1 MGILQCESQ
10 DMDDYMF
17 AYRLRTT
24 DMLENLMFPIHKEL
38 GNSGSASDRLH
49 NSLFYLP
56 EEQYKGE
63 HPNFY
68 STQGEQLCYTAH
80 GDSDEYETMVDIC
93 AQKVEQS
100 IKWYPTLNTVHIG
113 IMDNWQSCQCDACK
127 AFAASH
133 NNAESAAVYK
143 FVQDMARKVVDW
155 MNLPENA
162 EYKRDDLQFTFFAYQ
177 WTLKPPF
184 EIKDD
189 KVIIADDIVPDSDLK
204 IKPFNAFSSFDF
216 GVRMDSPANAEQIEY
231 ATQWARYVSDGW
243 SWTYGCFFNDYFCFY
258 DPYSFYDDYYK
269 WLYEQ
274 KYQFTFA
281 QFHSRQRGADTGFY
295 TLANYLTCKL
305 TWDSS
310 LNTAELIDDYFN
322 AMYSDAADAMKEVF
336 YECRIWF
343 AEAHEYNGWGWSSNQ
358 LQPTTKTSLISLG
371 FVNTLF
377 NKLDKAYA
385 AIEKYQKDEATYS
398 KLKEHSQPILTV
410 DHLGDELN
418 LLKGDAYSLASRVTF
433 NGKSYNCGL
442 SAEIADN
449 TVAVFENGEIKALK
463 KGEIEVTL
471 KGNWNNF
478 DTPLM
483 RKSFLL
489 KVTENDLIMYMS
501 VERKG
506 EAEVTDDITLSVTDS
521 FEGKTYINEAIVK
534 FVVKENG
541 VDKTGSLTLAS
552 GENVIDFTGNT
563 IKAKGIG
570 EAVIAAEYT
579 NADGEVYTKELRV
592 IVDCPVVTYDK
603 HVEWTDD
610 TLKNV
615 LNYFESGAVI
625 LAAKQGSKELQH
637 TKRML
642 TGVVFNGDNTEP
654 IEVQTSKGG
663 YIFEDIYGCNVLLTE
678 DNFVSTLTL
687 GTGVKNKYYAL
698 GGNIG
703 SAGSPMDMADQKNA
717 TDTSNFAGVF
727 DGRGH
732 TVYAATYDNG
742 IFGG

>member
-1 MGILQCESQ
+1 MKKIISLLLVLMLFASLTACGGNKGDSNGDVSSEQESISVPEQPKKENNRYNGDSGKWTATHRFERTELSEYIVKDGKSDYKILVPELTTFTTFARDELVRFFKEATGVTLETVSGDSITHTAGGKYISIGDTNAFKTSGLSVDKSALGRDGTRILTKDKTIYIVGGTDNGALYGVYDFLKMSFGFEVYYKDCYDIDTGVKDLKLCNYNVTDIPDIPWRSRVGILQCESQ

-398 KLKEHSQPILTV
+398 KLKEHIDIEWLFPAKCAI
-410 DHLGDELN
+410 
-418 LLKGDAYSLASRVTF
+418 
-433 NGKSYNCGL
+433 GL
-442 SAEIADN
+442 YANQYDVS
-449 TVAVFENGEIKALK
+449 EIKPKFKSLCNSLGITKVAENV
-463 KGEIEVTL
+463 GIE
-471 KGNWNNF
+471 
-478 DTPLM
+478 
-483 RKSFLL
+483 SFL
-489 KVTENDLIMYMS
+489 
-501 VERKG
+501 
-506 EAEVTDDITLSVTDS
+506 
-521 FEGKTYINEAIVK
+521 
-534 FVVKENG
+534 
-541 VDKTGSLTLAS
+541 
-552 GENVIDFTGNT
+552 
-563 IKAKGIG
+563 
-570 EAVIAAEYT
+570 
-579 NADGEVYTKELRV
+579 
-592 IVDCPVVTYDK
+592 
-603 HVEWTDD
+603 D
-610 TLKNV
+610 T
-615 LNYFESGAVI
+615 F
-625 LAAKQGSKELQH
+625 
-637 TKRML
+637 
-642 TGVVFNGDNTEP
+642 
-654 IEVQTSKGG
+654 
-663 YIFEDIYGCNVLLTE
+663 
-678 DNFVSTLTL
+678 
-687 GTGVKNKYYAL
+687 
-698 GGNIG
+698 
-703 SAGSPMDMADQKNA
+703 
-717 TDTSNFAGVF
+717 
-727 DGRGH
+727 
-732 TVYAATYDNG
+732 
-742 IFGG
+742 

>member
-1 MGILQCESQ
+1 MKKIISLLLVLMLFASLTACGGNKGDSNGDGGSEQESVSVPEQPEKENNRYNGDSGKWTATHRFERNELSEYIVKDGKSDYKILVPELTTYTTFARDELVRFFKEATGVTLETVSDDSITHTAGGKYISIGDTNAFKTSGLSVDKSALGRDGTRILTKDQTIYIVGGADNGALYGVYDFLKMSFGFEVYYKDCYDIDTGVKNLKLCNYNVTDIPDIPWRSRVGILQCESQ

-56 EEQYKGE
+56 EEQYKGK

-113 IMDNWQSCQCDACK
+113 IMDNWQSCQCEMCK
-127 AFAASH
+127 AFAAAH
-133 NNAESAAVYK
+133 NGAESAAVYK

-216 GVRMDSPANAEQIEY
+216 GVRMDSPTNAEQIEY
-231 ATQWARYVSDGW
+231 ATQWARYVSNGW

-310 LNTAELIDDYFN
+310 LNTAELIDDYFK
-322 AMYSDAADAMKEVF
+322 AMYSDAADAMKDVF

-377 NKLDKAYA
+377 DKLDKAYA
-385 AIEKYQKDEATYS
+385 AIEKYEKDEATYS
-398 KLKEHSQPILTV
+398 KLKEHIDIEWLFPAKCAI
-410 DHLGDELN
+410 
-418 LLKGDAYSLASRVTF
+418 
-433 NGKSYNCGL
+433 GL
-442 SAEIADN
+442 YANQYDVS
-449 TVAVFENGEIKALK
+449 EIKPKFKSLCNSLGITKVAENV
-463 KGEIEVTL
+463 GIE
-471 KGNWNNF
+471 
-478 DTPLM
+478 
-483 RKSFLL
+483 SFL
-489 KVTENDLIMYMS
+489 
-501 VERKG
+501 
-506 EAEVTDDITLSVTDS
+506 
-521 FEGKTYINEAIVK
+521 
-534 FVVKENG
+534 
-541 VDKTGSLTLAS
+541 
-552 GENVIDFTGNT
+552 
-563 IKAKGIG
+563 
-570 EAVIAAEYT
+570 
-579 NADGEVYTKELRV
+579 
-592 IVDCPVVTYDK
+592 
-603 HVEWTDD
+603 D
-610 TLKNV
+610 T
-615 LNYFESGAVI
+615 F
-625 LAAKQGSKELQH
+625 
-637 TKRML
+637 
-642 TGVVFNGDNTEP
+642 
-654 IEVQTSKGG
+654 
-663 YIFEDIYGCNVLLTE
+663 
-678 DNFVSTLTL
+678 
-687 GTGVKNKYYAL
+687 
-698 GGNIG
+698 
-703 SAGSPMDMADQKNA
+703 
-717 TDTSNFAGVF
+717 
-727 DGRGH
+727 
-732 TVYAATYDNG
+732 
-742 IFGG
+742 